1 MKFLDAFFVIVFDK
15 QKGERN
21 RFEQPCEMNS
31 NDEPEKNKTKQNR
44 KRDGHVTKPQ

>member
-31 NDEPEKNKTKQNR
+31 NDEPEKKIKQNKIVR
-44 KRDGHVTKPQ
+44 ETDT